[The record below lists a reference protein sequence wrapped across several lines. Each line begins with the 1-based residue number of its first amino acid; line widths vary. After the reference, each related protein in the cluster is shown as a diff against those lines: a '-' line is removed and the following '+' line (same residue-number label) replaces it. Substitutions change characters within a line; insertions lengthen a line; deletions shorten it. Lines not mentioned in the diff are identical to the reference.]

1 MTIIKIKKQI
11 TKKQI
16 KITINNKDTNKP
28 LKLKQIKNYATKL
41 INRYHIKSEKGIY
54 VRALGNLGFT
64 TLKSLEDTIDNMYN
78 YNEEYIGDRVKEDTK
93 FTEFYEIQYV
103 LFT

>member
-1 MTIIKIKKQI
+1 M
-11 TKKQI
+11 
-16 KITINNKDTNKP
+16 
-28 LKLKQIKNYATKL
+28 
-41 INRYHIKSEKGIY
+41 Y

-78 YNEEYIGDRVKEDTK
+78 YDEEYIGDRVKEDTK